1 MIRQSLLTI
10 SLVDNHITP
19 NSPCAACGGFKQV
32 EWKVLFDEMIPYYVV
47 TDLHAANAE
56 KDKKLFIQKCVQC
69 HTMGKGG
76 RHKTEPNRHGLFGQK
91 TGQAPGFSYT
101 DSNRSK
107 GISWGEE
114 TQMGYMENPK
124 KYIRGTK
131 MIFTGIK
138 KMAERADLIIY
149 LRKATNE

>member
-1 MIRQSLLTI
+1 MSLDLE
-10 SLVDNHITP
+10 SRAL
-19 NSPCAACGGFKQV
+19 
-32 EWKVLFDEMIPYYVV
+32 WKEN
-47 TDLHAANAE
+47 DLNAGNVE

-69 HTMGKGG
+69 HTMEKGG
-76 RHKTEPNRHGLFGQK
+76 RHKIEPHLHGLFGQK

-101 DSNRSK
+101 DSNRNK

-114 TQMGYMENPK
+114 TRMGYMENPK

-131 MIFTGIK
+131 MIFMGIK
-138 KMAERADLIIY
+138 KMAERVDLIIY